1 MSNHDFDLDLPTP
14 TWKQFQEVFFFSVI
28 EKRNLLKTFSNTLV
42 GLQRCGEFSVM
53 DLTLADDILSFCSVR
68 S

>member
-14 TWKQFQEVFFFSVI
+14 TWKQFQEVFFSVI

-42 GLQRCGEFSVM
+42 ETSNKGVTTMWG
-53 DLTLADDILSFCSVR
+53 ILR
-68 S
+68 YGPDTG